1 MWLYQGKD
9 FDESLI
15 GDNVGFVYMIEN
27 IFTKKKYIGKKL
39 FTSTRTKKIKGKTRR
54 RKVKKQSD
62 WLEYYGSN
70 KQLQEDVKK
79 FGRTCF
85 SREILHLCKTKSDA
99 SYLEAKEQFIRDV
112 LFKEEYYNSWIS
124 VRVTKKHFIK
134 SSLFNT

>member
-1 MWLYQGKD
+1 MWLYQGKE

-27 IFTKKKYIGKKL
+27 IFTKRKYIGKKL
-39 FTSTRTKKIKGKTRR
+39 FTSTRTKKVKGKTRR

-62 WLEYYGSN
+62 WLDYYGSN

>member
-39 FTSTRTKKIKGKTRR
+39 FTSTRTKKVKGKTRR

-62 WLEYYGSN
+62 WQTYWSSSN
-70 KQLQEDVKK
+70 ILKEDVKLLGEHN
-79 FGRTCF
+79 FT
-85 SREILHLCKTKSDA
+85 REILHLCKTKGTC
-99 SYLEAKEQFIRDV
+99 SYLELKEQV
-112 LFKEEYYNSWIS
+112 LHGALESENFYNDQIY
-124 VRVTKKHFIK
+124 VRIHR
-134 SSLFNT
+134 SHLRL

>member
-1 MWLYQGKD
+1 MWLYQGKE

-39 FTSTRTKKIKGKTRR
+39 FTSTRTKKVKGKTRR

-62 WLEYYGSN
+62 WLDYYGSN

>member
-1 MWLYQGKD
+1 MWLYQGKE

-27 IFTKKKYIGKKL
+27 IFTKRKYIGKKL

-62 WLEYYGSN
+62 WLDYYGSN

-85 SREILHLCKTKSDA
+85 SREILHLCKTKGTC
-99 SYLEAKEQFIRDV
+99 SYLELKEQV
-112 LFKEEYYNSWIS
+112 LHGALESENFYNDQIY
-124 VRVTKKHFIK
+124 VRVHR
-134 SSLFNT
+134 SHLRL

>member
-39 FTSTRTKKIKGKTRR
+39 FTSTRTKKVKGKTRR

-62 WLEYYGSN
+62 WQTYWSSSN
-70 KQLQEDVKK
+70 ILKEDVKLLGEHN
-79 FGRTCF
+79 FT
-85 SREILHLCKTKSDA
+85 REILHLCKTKAQLSYYELREQIDRRVLESDN
-99 SYLEAKEQFIRDV
+99 
-112 LFKEEYYNSWIS
+112 YYNECIM
-124 VRVTKKHFIK
+124 VRIRKTK
-134 SSLFNT
+134 SLCL